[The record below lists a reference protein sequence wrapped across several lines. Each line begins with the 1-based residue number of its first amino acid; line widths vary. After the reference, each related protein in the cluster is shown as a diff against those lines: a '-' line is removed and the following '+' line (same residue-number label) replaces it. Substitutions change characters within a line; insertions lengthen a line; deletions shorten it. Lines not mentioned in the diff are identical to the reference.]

1 MSRRRPDRS
10 PRPRAAGVAAGS
22 ASPPTAARSSPQAP
36 AGPAQ
41 TSPGQ
46 PLPAR
51 TLSAR
56 IAALPWWLQLL
67 GCGSLVAAAT
77 AAWIWASAPPIPRPE
92 LATADPL
99 VVLAIDDAEARVRMT
114 PASAEAWGDL
124 GLVLYAQSY
133 GREAVECFR
142 RATALDERTWRWPFF
157 AAAASSHLAPADA
170 VTLMEEAIRRDPKA
184 VWPRLL
190 RAEWL
195 VTLGRGDEARADYES
210 LLVVSPDH
218 ARARLGLARLLLASG
233 DTDGAAAALGT
244 AIDHPSTRRS
254 ARQFAAQVAARQGKR
269 DEAERLLAAA
279 ATLSADTP
287 WPEDPLAA
295 ELPLRRVGKRSRIKL
310 VSQMEEAGAVAEAD
324 ALTRR
329 IEQENPEIYLFVE
342 GRLQLQKG
350 DAAAAEKAFRRAVEF
365 DPRAVE
371 IRFQLGQAIALQG
384 RPAEAATV
392 YREVLRREPGYGP
405 AWLELGR
412 VLVDTDPEA
421 AVAAFQSAV
430 AYMPAS
436 EEARLELTRLR
447 ASLPTT
453 ISPGTSR

>member
-10 PRPRAAGVAAGS
+10 PRAAGVAAGS
-22 ASPPTAARSSPQAP
+22 ASPPTAARSAP
-36 AGPAQ
+36 EAITGSTQTVPAQ
-41 TSPGQ
+41 
-46 PLPAR
+46 

-56 IAALPWWLQLL
+56 IQALPWWLQLVS
-67 GCGSLVAAAT
+67 CGLLVAIGT
-77 AAWIWASAPPIPRPE
+77 AAWMGVSAPPIPRPD
-92 LATADPL
+92 LAGVDPL

-114 PASAEAWGDL
+114 PESAEAWGDL

-157 AAAASSHLAPADA
+157 AAAASSHLAPAGG

-210 LLVVSPDH
+210 LLAVSPEH

-233 DTDGAAAALGT
+233 DAVGALAALGA

-254 ARQFAAQVAARQGKR
+254 ARQFAAQVAARQGQR
-269 DEAERLLAAA
+269 DEAERQLTAAA
-279 ATLSADTP
+279 ALPADTP

-310 VSQMEEAGAVAEAD
+310 VSQMESVGAVAEAD

-329 IEQENPEIYLFVE
+329 IEEENPEIYLFVE

-350 DAAAAEKAFRRAVEF
+350 DAAAAERAFRRGVEF

-371 IRFQLGQAIALQG
+371 IRFQLGRAIALQG
-384 RPAEAATV
+384 RMADAADV
-392 YREVLRREPGYGP
+392 FREVLQREPGYGP

-412 VLVDTDPEA
+412 SLVDIDTSA
-421 AVAAFQSAV
+421 AVAALESAV

-436 EEARLELTRLR
+436 EEAQLELTRLR
-447 ASLPTT
+447 ASRPSTL
-453 ISPGTSR
+453 SPGSSR

>member
-1 MSRRRPDRS
+1 MSRRHSDRS
-10 PRPRAAGVAAGS
+10 RAPASAVPAGSVIPPGS
-22 ASPPTAARSSPQAP
+22 ASQPTAPRP
-36 AGPAQ
+36 ASG
-41 TSPGQ
+41 S
-46 PLPAR
+46 
-51 TLSAR
+51 LSWSAW
-56 IAALPWWLQLL
+56 IQALPWWLQLVS
-67 GCGSLVAAAT
+67 CGLLVAIGT
-77 AAWIWASAPPIPRPE
+77 AAWMGVSAPPIPRPD
-92 LATADPL
+92 LAGADPL

-114 PASAEAWGDL
+114 PESAEAWGDL

-157 AAAASSHLAPADA
+157 AAAASSHFAPADG
-170 VTLMEEAIRRDPKA
+170 VTLMEEAIQRDPKA

-195 VTLGRGDEARADYES
+195 VTLGHGDEARADYES
-210 LLVVSPDH
+210 LLAVSPEH

-233 DTDGAAAALGT
+233 DADGALAALGT
-244 AIDHPSTRRS
+244 ALDHPSTRRA
-254 ARQFAAQVAARQGKR
+254 ARQFAAQVAARQGQR
-269 DEAERLLAAA
+269 DEAERQLTAAA
-279 ATLSADTP
+279 ALPADTP
-287 WPEDPLAA
+287 WPEDPLAV

-310 VSQMEEAGAVAEAD
+310 VSQLESAGAVAEAD

-329 IEQENPEIYLFVE
+329 IEEENPEIYLFVE

-350 DAAAAEKAFRRAVEF
+350 DAVAAEKAFRRGVEF

-371 IRFQLGQAIALQG
+371 IRFQLGRAIALQG
-384 RPAEAATV
+384 RMADAADV
-392 YREVLRREPGYGP
+392 FREVLQREPGYGP

-412 VLVDTDPEA
+412 SLVDIDTSA
-421 AVAAFQSAV
+421 AVAALESAV

-447 ASLPTT
+447 ASRPSTL
-453 ISPGTSR
+453 SPGSPR

>member
-1 MSRRRPDRS
+1 MSRRHSDRS
-10 PRPRAAGVAAGS
+10 RALASAVPAANAPPPGNASQPTAPRPASGS
-22 ASPPTAARSSPQAP
+22 LSW
-36 AGPAQ
+36 
-41 TSPGQ
+41 
-46 PLPAR
+46 
-51 TLSAR
+51 SAR
-56 IAALPWWLQLL
+56 IQALPWWLQLVS
-67 GCGSLVAAAT
+67 CGLLVAVGT
-77 AAWIWASAPPIPRPE
+77 AAWMWVSAPPIPRPD
-92 LATADPL
+92 LASADPL

-114 PASAEAWGDL
+114 PESAEAWGNL

-157 AAAASSHLAPADA
+157 AAAASSHLAPADG
-170 VTLMEEAIRRDPKA
+170 VTLMEEAIRRDPRA

-210 LLVVSPDH
+210 LLAVSSEH

-233 DTDGAAAALGT
+233 DADGAVAALGT
-244 AIDHPSTRRS
+244 ALDHPSTRRA

-269 DEAERLLAAA
+269 DEAERLLTAAA
-279 ATLSADTP
+279 ALPADIP

-310 VSQMEEAGAVAEAD
+310 VSQMESAGAVAEAD

-329 IEQENPEIYLFVE
+329 IEEENPEIYLFVE

-350 DAAAAEKAFRRAVEF
+350 DAVAAEKAFRRAVEF

-371 IRFQLGQAIALQG
+371 IRFQLGRAIALQG
-384 RPAEAATV
+384 RVADAAAV
-392 YREVLRREPGYGP
+392 YRDVLEREPGYGP

-412 VLVDTDPEA
+412 VLVETDAAA
-421 AVAAFQSAV
+421 AVAALESAV

-436 EEARLELTRLR
+436 DEARMELARARARLP
-447 ASLPTT
+447 ATT
-453 ISPGTSR
+453 YPESPR

>member
-1 MSRRRPDRS
+1 MSRRHPDRP
-10 PRPRAAGVAAGS
+10 PRPRAAGVPAGS
-22 ASPPTAARSSPQAP
+22 VS
-36 AGPAQ
+36 
-41 TSPGQ
+41 Q
-46 PLPAR
+46 PLPPHPASQAPTGSAR
-51 TLSAR
+51 TWTAW
-56 IAALPWWLQLL
+56 IQALPWWLQLL
-67 GCGSLVAAAT
+67 GCGLLVAAAT
-77 AAWIWASAPPIPRPE
+77 ATWIWVSAPPIPRPD
-92 LATADPL
+92 LASADPL
-99 VVLAIDDAEARVRMT
+99 VVLAIEDAEARVRMT
-114 PASAEAWGDL
+114 PESAEAWGDL

-170 VTLMEEAIRRDPKA
+170 VTLMEAAIRRDPKA

-210 LLVVSPDH
+210 LLAVSPDH

-233 DTDGAAAALGT
+233 DADGALTALGT
-244 AIDHPSTRRS
+244 ALDHPSTRRA
-254 ARQFAAQVAARQGKR
+254 ARQFAAQVAARQGNR
-269 DEAERLLAAA
+269 DEADRLLTAAA
-279 ATLSADTP
+279 ALSADVP
-287 WPEDPLAA
+287 WSEDPLAA

-371 IRFQLGQAIALQG
+371 IRFQLGRAIALQG
-384 RPAEAATV
+384 RVADAAEV
-392 YREVLRREPGYGP
+392 YRDVLEREPGYGP

-412 VLVDTDPEA
+412 VLVETDA
-421 AVAAFQSAV
+421 ATAVAALESAV

-436 EEARLELTRLR
+436 DEARMELARAR
-447 ASLPTT
+447 ASLPATA
-453 ISPGTSR
+453 SPGSPR

>member
-1 MSRRRPDRS
+1 MSRRHADRF
-10 PRPRAAGVAAGS
+10 RAHASAVPAGS
-22 ASPPTAARSSPQAP
+22 ATPPGSASQPTAPRP
-36 AGPAQ
+36 ASGSLSWSAQ
-41 TSPGQ
+41 IQ
-46 PLPAR
+46 
-51 TLSAR
+51 
-56 IAALPWWLQLL
+56 ALPWWLQLVV
-67 GCGSLVAAAT
+67 CGSLVAAAT
-77 AAWIWASAPPIPRPE
+77 AAWMWVSAPPIPRPD
-92 LATADPL
+92 LAGADPL

-114 PASAEAWGDL
+114 PESAAAWGDL

-133 GREAVECFR
+133 GREAVGCFR

-157 AAAASSHLAPADA
+157 AAAASSHLAPADG

-210 LLVVSPDH
+210 LLAVSPEH
-218 ARARLGLARLLLASG
+218 ARARLGLARLLLTSDDA
-233 DTDGAAAALGT
+233 DRALAALGT
-244 AIDHPSTRRS
+244 ALDHPSTRRA

-269 DEAERLLAAA
+269 EEAERLLTAAA
-279 ATLSADTP
+279 SLPADTP

-310 VSQMEEAGAVAEAD
+310 VSQMESVGAVAEAD

-329 IEQENPEIYLFVE
+329 IEEENPEIYLFVE

-350 DAAAAEKAFRRAVEF
+350 DAVAAEKAFRRAVEY

-371 IRFQLGQAIALQG
+371 IRFQLGRAIALQG
-384 RPAEAATV
+384 RHAEAADV
-392 YREVLRREPGYGP
+392 FRELLELEPGYGP

-412 VLVDTDPEA
+412 ALVDIDTSA
-421 AVAAFQSAV
+421 AVAALESAI
-430 AYMPAS
+430 AYMPS
-436 EEARLELTRLR
+436 SDEARTALSQLQTD
-447 ASLPTT
+447 AVSTPLPP
-453 ISPGTSR
+453 SGHP